1 MAKTPCSEC
10 REPRFDPWLGNEIL
24 YAAKTQC
31 NQINKL
37 FFFFFIKKAM
47 FIVTL
52 TGHLLASQLT
62 LVQQWVMEDALSRS
76 PL

>member
-1 MAKTPCSEC
+1 
-10 REPRFDPWLGNEIL
+10 
-24 YAAKTQC
+24 
-31 NQINKL
+31 
-37 FFFFFIKKAM
+37 M

>member
-10 REPRFDPWLGNEIL
+10 RGPRFDPWLGKEIL

-31 NQINKL
+31 NQINKYL
-37 FFFFFIKKAM
+37 KIKIKKEM

-52 TGHLLASQLT
+52 TGHLLANQLT